1 MARPLVLDAT
11 EVVDVVPPL
20 SAPGL
25 TVEAL
30 HVVAQATPAPTLVD
44 GRPT

>member
-1 MARPLVLDAT
+1 MPRPLVLDAS
-11 EVVDVVPPL
+11 EVVDVVAPL

-30 HVVAQATPAPTLVD
+30 HVVAQTVPVPTLVD
-44 GRPT
+44 GRPS